1 MLRVIQLNTLED
13 RCIKD
18 KHNWDEAAQFLISG
32 LEQNLKVRNYLN
44 VLSGTVIDNFL
55 FIFLVN

>member
-18 KHNWDEAAQFLISG
+18 KHNWDEAAQFLTST
-32 LEQNLKVRNYLN
+32 LEHNLKVNNL
-44 VLSGTVIDNFL
+44 L
-55 FIFLVN
+55 FYIGL

>member
-32 LEQNLKVRNYLN
+32 LEQNLKVRN
-44 VLSGTVIDNFL
+44 
-55 FIFLVN
+55 

>member
-18 KHNWDEAAQFLISG
+18 KHNWDQAAQFLTST
-32 LEQNLKVRNYLN
+32 LEHNLKVKNWFLIIFDGLQQCYL
-44 VLSGTVIDNFL
+44 I
-55 FIFLVN
+55 IFYR

>member
-18 KHNWDEAAQFLISG
+18 KHNWDQAAQFLTST
-32 LEQNLKVRNYLN
+32 LENNLKVNNGFIVICIYL
-44 VLSGTVIDNFL
+44 
-55 FIFLVN
+55 

>member
-18 KHNWDEAAQFLISG
+18 KHNWDQAAQFLTST
-32 LEQNLKVRNYLN
+32 LENNLKVN
-44 VLSGTVIDNFL
+44 IDLLL
-55 FIFLVN
+55 FFIGL

>member
-18 KHNWDEAAQFLISG
+18 KHNWDEAAQFFISS
-32 LEQNLKVRNYLN
+32 LEQNLKVNCFFVLNIYLYF
-44 VLSGTVIDNFL
+44 IYL
-55 FIFLVN
+55 FY

>member
-18 KHNWDEAAQFLISG
+18 KHNWEQAAQFFIST
-32 LEQNLKVRNYLN
+32 LENNLKVNN
-44 VLSGTVIDNFL
+44 
-55 FIFLVN
+55 